1 MSLKGESAGQ
11 VEGELVSRKRLEDLA
26 PEQFSSHPHPG
37 RRVRNLQLWRCRSGT
52 PPAPLLVPCL
62 PLHMCAALADC
73 AVHDLSMH
81 DNVNQDACCLHA
93 MQELWHRHKP
103 HSLCVQASQDS
114 DSRNLATL
122 LLLRDLQSK
131 RMGSEAALRKAESVG
146 DGRIRP
152 RAIQPLPGHCTLL
165 CSLAFI
171 VRSVPCGHGQ
181 VITGMSL

>member
-1 MSLKGESAGQ
+1 MQIRHA
-11 VEGELVSRKRLEDLA
+11 
-26 PEQFSSHPHPG
+26 
-37 RRVRNLQLWRCRSGT
+37 
-52 PPAPLLVPCL
+52 PAPLLMPCL
-62 PLHMCAALADC
+62 PLYVCAALADC
-73 AVHDLSMH
+73 AVHNLSMH
-81 DNVNQDACCLHA
+81 GSDNQDACCLHA
-93 MQELWHRHKP
+93 MQEMRNRHKT

-152 RAIQPLPGHCTLL
+152 RKLPPLPGHCTLH

-181 VITGMSL
+181 VIAGMSL